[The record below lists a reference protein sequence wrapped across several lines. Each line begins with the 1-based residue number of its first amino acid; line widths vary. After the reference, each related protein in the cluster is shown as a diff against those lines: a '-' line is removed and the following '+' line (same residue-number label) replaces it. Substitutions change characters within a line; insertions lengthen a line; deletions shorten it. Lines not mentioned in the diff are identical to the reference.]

1 MKQKSIMK
9 NSIFYMAYN
18 VLNMLFPFLTSMY
31 IARVL
36 LPVSIGEVTY
46 ANNIVCYFTILAFLG
61 IPTYGLREIAN
72 ARDNKEEL
80 NKVFSEL
87 YIINGIST
95 AVFSL
100 AYYTMILIVPA
111 FREHLFLHCLV
122 GLNVVLNAFSISW
135 LFEGLEEFSYMSVK
149 NTIVKI
155 VAFILLIL
163 FVRTEKDIIMYVCI
177 SLIGTCGSYFFNM
190 FYARRF
196 VRFTLKGLNL
206 KRHMK
211 SIFMLVV
218 VNLAIEIYTLVDKT
232 MLGSMMTKD
241 HVAFY
246 TYASAINRVGL
257 SFTSTLTTVLVPR
270 ISYYYEIGKKD
281 DFNKLLT
288 KGLKTILIL
297 AIPIIIGIQFTSR
310 YIICLLYG
318 EAYITSVYVE
328 RVLAMTMIISPVGYL
343 LGSRVMLVSNQEN
356 KMVIAV
362 TTGAIVNIIG
372 NYFFIQLYAEM
383 GAAIASVISEF
394 VVMIIYINFGRK
406 VFKLDHFMG
415 TVGKAL
421 IAAAGETLV
430 LFLCLWLIPND
441 LIRTI
446 VQVISGAA
454 TYIVILYLLKDEMF
468 VDYMHYF
475 IDKIRKVFKRKKKVL

>member
-1 MKQKSIMK
+1 MKQKSLIK
-9 NSIFYMAYN
+9 NSAFYMVYN

-36 LPVSIGEVTY
+36 LPVAIGEVTY
-46 ANNIVCYFTILAFLG
+46 ANNIVCYFSILAFLG
-61 IPTYGLREIAN
+61 IPTYGLREVAN
-72 ARDNKEEL
+72 ARDDKERL
-80 NKVFSEL
+80 NKLFSEL

-100 AYYTMILIVPA
+100 AYYAMIFIIPA
-111 FREHLFLHCLV
+111 FREHLLLHCLV

-155 VAFILLIL
+155 VAFVLLVL
-163 FVRTEKDIIMYVCI
+163 FVRSENDTIIYVCI
-177 SLIGTCGSYFFNM
+177 SLLGTCGSYFFNM
-190 FYARRF
+190 FYSRRF

-211 SIFMLVV
+211 SIFMMVT

-270 ISYYYEIGKKD
+270 ISYYYEIGKKEE
-281 DFNKLLT
+281 FNKLLT
-288 KGLKTILIL
+288 KGLKTILVL
-297 AIPIIIGIQFTSR
+297 AIPIVVGIQFTSR

-328 RVLAMTMIISPVGYL
+328 RVLAMTMIISPIGYL
-343 LGSRVMLVSNQEN
+343 LGSRVMLVSNQEH
-356 KMVIAV
+356 KMIIAV
-362 TTGAIVNIIG
+362 ASGAVVNIIG

-383 GAAIASVISEF
+383 GAAIASVISEL
-394 VVMIIYINFGRK
+394 VVMVVYLNFGRK
-406 VFKLDHFMG
+406 VFKLEPFM
-415 TVGKAL
+415 
-421 IAAAGETLV
+421 
-430 LFLCLWLIPND
+430 
-441 LIRTI
+441 
-446 VQVISGAA
+446 
-454 TYIVILYLLKDEMF
+454 
-468 VDYMHYF
+468 
-475 IDKIRKVFKRKKKVL
+475 